1 MGILTYRNIRAI
13 EIEDRSLAHL
23 RNVIHSK
30 IRRGES
36 FAFSW
41 EVSVDRGSGRNSIW
55 LGPDI
60 PVVFEFFDSRE
71 IPLNPRW
78 LRELNR
84 SANSPTGL
92 VLVPEPEAA
101 QAPTPQE

>member
-1 MGILTYRNIRAI
+1 MGILTYRFIRTV

-30 IRRGES
+30 LRRGES

-60 PVVFEFFDSRE
+60 PIVFEFFDARE
-71 IPLNPRW
+71 IPLNSRW
-78 LRELNR
+78 LRELAR
-84 SANSPTGL
+84 SANSPSGL
-92 VLVPEPEAA
+92 VLTPEPAA
-101 QAPTPQE
+101 PASPEG